1 MHNNNISFLLKG
13 LRGISEEI
21 GIISHTVKLPR
32 FHSDPSILNYGIWP
46 SDTTQINGEKFE
58 GRSGASG
65 VEWTS
70 AILST
75 LGETFE
81 RYAPAFFPIEE
92 AIKSSFNNLKKD
104 AIEPSKYAL
113 FHPKQYEYYQKV
125 NYNLYPFANDLE
137 VTWVPGYN
145 LINGKEVYIPAQFI
159 YMPFKK
165 DKKFITA
172 GNSTGL
178 ASHTNFYA
186 AILTGLYEVIE
197 RDSFVMTWMNNLVP
211 DKIIIS
217 DEIKTFLDERFPAHY
232 EWHFFDITYDLKI
245 PTTFGICKGRTE
257 FGDFVAVGSAT
268 RGTFGDSLRRVIME
282 IGQTVPYFRWLLGER
297 EEWKPDDDFN
307 KILSF
312 SDHSIFY
319 LKRKDL
325 WHVFDNWTNKEPS
338 KNIYFNEEKKL
349 SITEEI
355 KQILNVFK
363 NKQYNVVF
371 KNISTP
377 DIRQLGYHSI
387 KIFVPE
393 LLQLSGGYPFYFSG
407 GKRLYEVPRK
417 LFGINNTYET
427 LNKFPH
433 PFP

>member
-1 MHNNNISFLLKG
+1 MRGNMSFLLKG
-13 LRGISEEI
+13 LRGISEEV
-21 GIISHTVKLPR
+21 GIISHTVRLPR
-32 FHSDPSILNYGIWP
+32 MHSDPRILNYGIWP

-65 VEWTS
+65 VEWAT

-81 RYAPAFFPIEE
+81 RYAPAFFTAED
-92 AIKSSFNNLKKD
+92 AVKSSFNKLNKN
-104 AIEPSKYAL
+104 AINPSKYAL
-113 FHPKQYEYYQKV
+113 FHPKQYEYYRKV
-125 NYNLYPFANDLE
+125 NYNLYPFTNDLE

-145 LINGKEVYIPAQFI
+145 LIEGKEVYIPAQFI
-159 YMPFKK
+159 YMPFKR
-165 DKKFITA
+165 DKQYVTA

-178 ASHTNFYA
+178 AAHTNLYA
-186 AILTGLYEVIE
+186 AILNALYEVIE

-211 DKIIIS
+211 DKIVIS
-217 DEIKTFLDERFPAHY
+217 EDVKSFIDERFPHYY
-232 EWHFFDITYDLKI
+232 EWHFFDITYDLKV

-257 FGDFVAVGSAT
+257 YGSFIAVGSAT

-282 IGQTVPYFRWLLGER
+282 IGQTVPYFRWLLEER
-297 EEWKPDDDFN
+297 KDWEPDNDFN
-307 KILSF
+307 KILTF

-325 WHVFDNWTNKEPS
+325 WHVFDEWINEKPTKS
-338 KNIYFNEEKKL
+338 ITFNECSKI
-349 SITEEI
+349 SITDKI
-355 KQILNVFK
+355 RQILKIFSDK
-363 NKQYNVVF
+363 KYSVVF

-377 DIRQLGYHSI
+377 DIRQLGYYAV

-393 LLQLSGGYPFYFSG
+393 LLQLSGGYPFYFLG
-407 GKRLYEVPRK
+407 GKRLYEIPRA

-427 LNKFPH
+427 LNKYPH